1 MVYINDRHFIVSMSN
16 FKWSHR
22 NALCWNHERSEFNN
36 RTNKPA
42 ALTTRFHVTQY
53 HTTTLLGL
61 RGPITC
67 VIKDHCLDCRLTWT
81 SPIKEW
87 TSRPPPPLSSR
98 FQGKPSAISVCWFRA
113 RIDCNDHRFQWENV
127 RSDISRH
134 VVLLSHALLG
144 LWWSGCCNVT
154 WPGARHVCEHLAS
167 EQWRKTRVE
176 RDCRPE
182 PPFSLRV
189 PLLPVSINGP
199 CDFLPVFWPW
209 DQCCLRVIAAPSP
222 PPLPV
227 LIKLS
232 LKISV
237 YCPALSHNHK

>member
-1 MVYINDRHFIVSMSN
+1 MVYINDRHFIVSMSD

-87 TSRPPPPLSSR
+87 TSRPLTPLSST
-98 FQGKPSAISVCWFRA
+98 FQGKINLPLLASACL
-113 RIDCNDHRFQWENV
+113 E
-127 RSDISRH
+127 
-134 VVLLSHALLG
+134 HALIAMTIVFSVKTWEVISHDMLFCFHTLCLVCGG
-144 LWWSGCCNVT
+144 LDV
-154 WPGARHVCEHLAS
+154 VM
-167 EQWRKTRVE
+167 
-176 RDCRPE
+176 
-182 PPFSLRV
+182 
-189 PLLPVSINGP
+189 
-199 CDFLPVFWPW
+199 
-209 DQCCLRVIAAPSP
+209 
-222 PPLPV
+222 
-227 LIKLS
+227 
-232 LKISV
+232 
-237 YCPALSHNHK
+237 